1 MTRRKL
7 AAILSADAEGYSRL
21 MGAND
26 ALTVQTITRCR
37 DIFSACVANRG
48 GRVVKTPGDA
58 VLAEFPSA
66 VDAVQCAMEIQGE
79 LTTANARLPERHR
92 MRFRIGV
99 NLGDVIQKGA
109 DIYGDGVNIAARVE
123 ALAEGGSVCIT
134 GPVFEQVGKRL
145 ALGFED
151 LGWQTV
157 KNIAEPVRVYRVR
170 SRQDTPER
178 RPDSGITPAVFNPP
192 TPKPCIAVLP
202 FDNFSGHREH
212 DYFSLGFVDDL
223 ITDLSHFHN
232 LQVISAY
239 TSQKM
244 DAMEQDELQEARR
257 LDIGYLLRGNL
268 RRRSDHIRIS
278 TQLLDTTTGS
288 ILWAERYDAPI
299 DTLFDIQDEI
309 VARVVGALS
318 SQIDKSLLAAA
329 RKKPLTRMA
338 AYDCWL
344 QGMDQ
349 LRQGTPEQD
358 EKARMIFK
366 QALAI
371 DSNYSRAYAGISLSY
386 FNDWSCQLWDRW
398 ETTEKKAY
406 EYAMRA
412 LRLDDTDHVVQYILG
427 RIMLFRRQFDQAEQY
442 IDRALSLNANDA
454 DILAQAASSYAWL
467 GRAAEGEKPFRKAM
481 RLNPYRNTW
490 YYPYG
495 ALTHFVQQ
503 DYAAFLEL
511 ALKGPLTDVWIDM
524 PAYLAAAYALDGEP
538 DEAARYL
545 ALFIKSFREEITADR
560 EPVASEMI
568 DWLKLANPFRSDA
581 DTRHLLDGLRIAGL
595 DGKEGT
601 DRK

>member
-1 MTRRKL
+1 M
-7 AAILSADAEGYSRL
+7 
-21 MGAND
+21 
-26 ALTVQTITRCR
+26 
-37 DIFSACVANRG
+37 
-48 GRVVKTPGDA
+48 
-58 VLAEFPSA
+58 
-66 VDAVQCAMEIQGE
+66 
-79 LTTANARLPERHR
+79 
-92 MRFRIGV
+92 
-99 NLGDVIQKGA
+99 
-109 DIYGDGVNIAARVE
+109 
-123 ALAEGGSVCIT
+123 
-134 GPVFEQVGKRL
+134 
-145 ALGFED
+145 
-151 LGWQTV
+151 
-157 KNIAEPVRVYRVR
+157 
-170 SRQDTPER
+170 
-178 RPDSGITPAVFNPP
+178 
-192 TPKPCIAVLP
+192 LP
-202 FDNFSGHREH
+202 FDNFSGRREH

-244 DAMEQDELQEARR
+244 GAREQDELQEARR

-268 RRRSDHIRIS
+268 RHRSDQIRIS
-278 TQLLDTTTGS
+278 VQLLDTATGS
-288 ILWAERYDAPI
+288 ILWAEHYDAPL
-299 DTLFDIQDEI
+299 DTLFEIQDDI

-318 SQIDKSLLAAA
+318 SQIDNVLLTAA
-329 RKKPLTRMA
+329 RKKPLTHMA

-344 QGMDQ
+344 RGMEQ
-349 LRQGTPEQD
+349 LRQGTP
-358 EKARMIFK
+358 ARDREARTIFK

-371 DSNYSRAYAGISLSY
+371 DPDCSRAYAGISLSY
-386 FNDWSCQLWDRW
+386 FNDWSCQLWDQW

-467 GRAAEGEKPFRKAM
+467 GRAAEGEKLFRKAM

-524 PAYLAAAYALDGEP
+524 PAYLAAAYALNGEP

-545 ALFIKSFREEITADR
+545 ALFIKSFKEEITAGR
-560 EPVASEMI
+560 EPVATEMI

-581 DTRHLLDGLRIAGL
+581 DTRHLLDGLRMAGL
-595 DGKEGT
+595 DWKEGT
-601 DRK
+601 ERR